1 MAKIAT
7 VQEVDVSALKPYAN
21 NAKLHGDEQVKKICD
36 SIREFGFISPCLID
50 SEYNVIAG
58 HGRIMAAKKMGLDRV
73 PCLFVE
79 GLSDEQRKA
88 YILADNRLT
97 ELGEWDMDLVSEE
110 LRALSD
116 AGFSIEVTG
125 FELDDQI
132 IDTSPIDDC
141 GIGGQIDEMIEAKE
155 PTSKRGDIWQLG
167 DHRLMCGDS
176 TVLTDVERLMGGE
189 QADLMVTDPPY
200 NVAIQNSSGMTI
212 QNDDMKDDEFCSLLR
227 DALSNAWIVMRPGAA
242 FYIWHADG
250 AAGLQFREAVRDA
263 RLTLKENIIWVKN
276 HFTLGRQDYQWRHEP
291 CLYGWKEGATHYF
304 QSARNLSTIMADREL
319 EGMSKD
325 ELLALVKDL
334 VGDSTVW
341 NEHKPLAD
349 DLHPTMKPVS
359 LIERQIKNS
368 SKKGWNVIDLF
379 GGSGTT
385 LIACEGLGRKCFMM
399 ELDPHYVDVIVDR
412 WEKLTGKKAVLLN
425 DAE

>member
-1 MAKIAT
+1 MAKIAA

-21 NAKLHGDEQVKKICD
+21 NAKLHGDEQVQKICD

-58 HGRIMAAKKMGLDRV
+58 HGRILAAKKLGLERV

-79 GLSDEQRKA
+79 GLSEEQRKA

-116 AGFSIEVTG
+116 AGFDIEVTG

-141 GIGGQIDEMIEAKE
+141 GIGEQVDEMFEAKE
-155 PTSKRGDIWQLG
+155 PIAKRGDIWQLG

-200 NVAIQNSSGMTI
+200 NVAIQNVSGMTI
-212 QNDDMKDDEFCSLLR
+212 QNDDMKDDEFCTLLR
-227 DALSNAWIVMRPGAA
+227 DAISNAWIVMRPGAA
-242 FYIWHADG
+242 FYVWHADS
-250 AAGLQFREAVRDA
+250 AGLQFREAVRDA
-263 RLTLKENIIWVKN
+263 KLTLKENIIWVKN

-304 QSARNLSTIMADREL
+304 QNARNLSTIMADRDL
-319 EGMSKD
+319 EAMSKD
-325 ELLALVKDL
+325 ELLALVRDM

-341 NEHKPLAD
+341 NENKPLAD

-368 SKKGWNVIDLF
+368 SKKGWNVLDLF

-385 LIACEGLGRKCFMM
+385 LIACEGLDRKCFMM

-412 WEKLTGKKAVLLN
+412 WERLTGRKAVLLN
-425 DAE
+425 NAE